1 AAQGGGRHGALGRDR
16 RLRRGRREDG
26 GGESVRGASREARAA
41 GSGQRAAARVSDRGG
56 TGTRAAGELG
66 GSSARAGVGEAAA
79 ASRPGGAQGNPRKV
93 VSGALDAAA
102 CPPDDGPVSELSVAP
117 ETPAARPRPWMTW
130 SLLAVV
136 LAIAV
141 AIQLDGSEKA
151 AIRWGWQPAFEVW
164 RGKPW
169 ALLTSPLV
177 HVELWHLAFNL
188 YWLWILGRPVEG
200 VLGPLRMA
208 GFVLASALVSSA
220 AQLAWSD
227 QTGIGL
233 SGVGY
238 ALFGLAWILSTRRP
252 DLGIQV
258 SRQTVRLFGIW
269 FLFGVFAT
277 HLGLVNFGNAA
288 HLFGAIFGMGAG
300 FAFVERWKRAA
311 LAGLGTLL
319 TAAALVSVLAPWSP
333 TWNA

>member
-1 AAQGGGRHGALGRDR
+1 
-16 RLRRGRREDG
+16 
-26 GGESVRGASREARAA
+26 
-41 GSGQRAAARVSDRGG
+41 
-56 TGTRAAGELG
+56 
-66 GSSARAGVGEAAA
+66 
-79 ASRPGGAQGNPRKV
+79 
-93 VSGALDAAA
+93 
-102 CPPDDGPVSELSVAP
+102 
-117 ETPAARPRPWMTW
+117 MTW

-177 HVELWHLAFNL
+177 HVELWHLVFNL

-333 TWNA
+333 TWNAARAVTAYRRGNYASALSYLDRCLRRGGDPVWIAETKATVHWQAGERDRAREDIDALRRIDAKRAEKLERQIEGRGP